1 MPIHFERN
9 ESMSGLRNKWGI
21 LQVVNMGT
29 LISTLDVGI
38 VNVSLPLMAR
48 QFSVTLAQIQWVATA
63 YLLTMVVLLP
73 FFGKMSDRM
82 ERRKVYSYGFLIFG
96 VGSLCIAVSHSFML
110 LLLSRCLQGIGA
122 TMIMANSQAMVRHA
136 FPDHERGRALGYNAI
151 VISAG
156 TLAGPALGGLLLEVA
171 DWTWLFWINV
181 PISAAACWL
190 GFRWFPRG
198 GDAAGKSP
206 FDYVGTFLLGGGVCL
221 LMLAAEGAKDGADA
235 LNIWL
240 EGAFGILLLCA
251 LVVQAQK
258 IDYGIIDRELFRHRK
273 VWLGNT
279 SSFIINLAQTATLI
293 PVTFY
298 LQSEIGFSASATGA
312 LLMLQ
317 PLVMGIVA
325 PFAGWFRDRY
335 GGSFPI
341 LAGAALCS
349 ASMLSVMFLP
359 TVPAWSIGL
368 HLAVFGIGTG
378 LFHATNNAEVMSAAP
393 AEKSSLAGS
402 LLALVRYLGQIVGIG
417 LATVFVGTMGSLAQI
432 HESHGVSIRILF
444 GICCALCLA
453 VAIAG
458 RYLPKE
464 KPNSP
469 NLSAS

>member
-1 MPIHFERN
+1 MRFPTMNGGER
-9 ESMSGLRNKWGI
+9 
-21 LQVVNMGT
+21 
-29 LISTLDVGI
+29 
-38 VNVSLPLMAR
+38 
-48 QFSVTLAQIQWVATA
+48 
-63 YLLTMVVLLP
+63 
-73 FFGKMSDRM
+73 SDT
-82 ERRKVYSYGFLIFG
+82 I
-96 VGSLCIAVSHSFML
+96 
-110 LLLSRCLQGIGA
+110 
-122 TMIMANSQAMVRHA
+122 
-136 FPDHERGRALGYNAI
+136 
-151 VISAG
+151 
-156 TLAGPALGGLLLEVA
+156 
-171 DWTWLFWINV
+171 
-181 PISAAACWL
+181 
-190 GFRWFPRG
+190 
-198 GDAAGKSP
+198 
-206 FDYVGTFLLGGGVCL
+206 
-221 LMLAAEGAKDGADA
+221 
-235 LNIWL
+235 
-240 EGAFGILLLCA
+240 
-251 LVVQAQK
+251 
-258 IDYGIIDRELFRHRK
+258 RHRK

-335 GGSFPI
+335 GRKFSDPCRSG
-341 LAGAALCS
+341 
-349 ASMLSVMFLP
+349 VMFRIHVIRHVL
-359 TVPAWSIGL
+359 ADGSGMEHWSPFSRFR
-368 HLAVFGIGTG
+368 HWYG

>member
-1 MPIHFERN
+1 
-9 ESMSGLRNKWGI
+9 
-21 LQVVNMGT
+21 MGT

-38 VNVSLPLMAR
+38 VNVSLPIMAR
-48 QFSVTLAQIQWVATA
+48 QFSVTLAQVQWVATA

-73 FFGKMSDRM
+73 FFGKISDRM

-96 VGSLCIAVSHSFML
+96 IGSLCIAMSHNFIL
-110 LLLSRCLQGIGA
+110 LLLSRCLQGVGA

-136 FPDHERGRALGYNAI
+136 FPDHERGKALGYNAI

-156 TLAGPALGGLLLEVA
+156 TLSGPALGGLLLEVM

-181 PISAAACWL
+181 PISLAACWL

-198 GDAAGKSP
+198 GRAPSKSP
-206 FDYVGTFLLGGGVCL
+206 FDYVGTLLLGGGVCL
-221 LMLAAEGAKDGADA
+221 LMLAAEGAKDGAYT
-235 LNIWL
+235 LSMWV
-240 EGAFGILLLCA
+240 EGGIGILLLCVLA
-251 LVVQAQK
+251 VQAQK
-258 IDYGIIDRELFRHRK
+258 IDYGIIDPGLFRHRK
-273 VWLGNT
+273 VWLGNA
-279 SSFIINLAQTATLI
+279 SSLIVNLAQTATLI

-312 LLMLQ
+312 MLMLQ
-317 PLVMGIVA
+317 PLIMGIVA

-335 GGSFPI
+335 GGNFPI
-341 LAGAALCS
+341 NAGAALCS
-349 ASMLSVMFLP
+349 ASMLFVMFMP
-359 TVPAWSIGL
+359 TVSAWSIGL

-417 LATVFVGTMGSLAQI
+417 LATVLVGTMGSQAQVQ
-432 HESHGVSIRILF
+432 ESYGVPIRILF
-444 GICCALCLA
+444 GICCLLCLA

-464 KPNSP
+464 KPKSP
-469 NLSAS
+469 NLTAS